1 MTPRRLRE
9 EVKSNNLKAMIAFVD
24 FKNFF
29 NSVHPRKMHQIL
41 KAYGI
46 LEMLVNTIR
55 LIHEEI

>member
-1 MTPRRLRE
+1 
-9 EVKSNNLKAMIAFVD
+9 MIAFVD

-55 LIHEEI
+55 LMHEEIQERVITPDG